1 MTYKAAVSLSASMS
15 FNIEADSNEEATR
28 LAKEAVEN
36 MIIKG
41 TTTNPQN
48 ITTEVYI
55 DNSDL
60 EYLEDEN
67 MNEIEIEI

>member
-48 ITTEVYI
+48 ITAEVYI